1 MPGGGGWGEGRTA
14 WEGYAGG
21 ATIGFMTT
29 VGYSGKPLAVKLG
42 IKAGYAVL
50 VDGAPEGFVI
60 EGLPEGVRPHSRVGS
75 TQYDVVLVFCAD
87 RARLGK
93 RLGVLLPRTTTAG
106 MIWVAWPK
114 RASGVPTDLDENGV
128 RELALPL
135 GVVDVKV
142 CAIDATW
149 SGLKLVRRLAN
160 R

>member
-1 MPGGGGWGEGRTA
+1 
-14 WEGYAGG
+14 
-21 ATIGFMTT
+21 MTT
-29 VGYSGKPLAVKLG
+29 GYSGKPLATKLG
-42 IKAGYAVL
+42 IKPEHAVVL
-50 VDGAPEGFVI
+50 DNAPAGFVI
-60 EGLPEGVRPHSRVGS
+60 EGLPDGVKVVSRAGR
-75 TQYDVVLVFCAD
+75 TQYDVVLAFCPD
-87 RARLGK
+87 RARLAA
-93 RLGVLLPRTTTAG
+93 RLPALLERTATAG

>member
-1 MPGGGGWGEGRTA
+1 MIET
-14 WEGYAGG
+14 
-21 ATIGFMTT
+21 MTE
-29 VGYSGKPLAVKLG
+29 GYSGKPLAAKLG
-42 IKAGYAVL
+42 IKPGHTVVL
-50 VDGAPEGFVI
+50 DHAPPGFAI
-60 EGLPEGVRPHSRVGS
+60 EGLPSGVRLLTRAGRA
-75 TQYDVVLVFCAD
+75 QYDVVLAFCPD
-87 RARLGK
+87 RARLAA
-93 RLGVLLPRTTTAG
+93 RLPVLLPKTATAG

>member
-1 MPGGGGWGEGRTA
+1 
-14 WEGYAGG
+14 
-21 ATIGFMTT
+21 MTT
-29 VGYSGKPLAVKLG
+29 TGYSGKPLAAKLG
-42 IKAGYAVL
+42 IKPGYAVVL
-50 VDGAPEGFVI
+50 DNAPAGFVV
-60 EGLPEGVRPHSRVGS
+60 EGLPGDVMPLGRLGRVP
-75 TQYDVVLVFCAD
+75 TQYDVILAFCPD
-87 RARLGK
+87 RARLAK
-93 RLGVLLPRTTTAG
+93 RLPVLLPRTTTAG

-128 RELALPL
+128 RELAVPL

>member
-1 MPGGGGWGEGRTA
+1 
-14 WEGYAGG
+14 
-21 ATIGFMTT
+21 MTT
-29 VGYSGKPLAVKLG
+29 GYSGKPLAGKLG
-42 IKAGYAVL
+42 IKPGLTVL
-50 VDGAPEGFVI
+50 LDNAPPGFVI
-60 EGLPEGVRPHSRVGS
+60 EGLPDDARTVTRAGRGA
-75 TQYDVVLVFCAD
+75 QYEVVLAFCPD
-87 RARLGK
+87 RARLAA
-93 RLGVLLPRTTTAG
+93 RLPPLLAKTAPAG